1 MIFAARRKHQRWDLE
16 ALETATRAALHHA
29 GATLLEQ
36 LLTAPVEAAPKIL
49 LTVLG
54 AVEIERSYYLC
65 PACHQGQL
73 PFDRELDVENT
84 HYSPGV
90 RRRIAP
96 VGSESSFE
104 SRRAQLQPLA
114 GLDVTAK
121 AVERGAE
128 AIGVD
133 LAAREQQQIQR
144 AVQLPLLQGAGADIP
159 VLYIEMDGTGVPMV
173 AAKTAGRAGKND
185 SERARTRE
193 VKLGCMFTQPECEQ
207 DGRPVREEA
216 STSYSG
222 SDRGRRAV

>member
-84 HYSPGV
+84 HYSPGC
-90 RRRIAP
+90 AA
-96 VGSESSFE
+96 G
-104 SRRAQLQPLA
+104 SRRWAA
-114 GLDVTAK
+114 SRRSKV
-121 AVERGAE
+121 GARNCSCE
-128 AIGVD
+128 
-133 LAAREQQQIQR
+133 
-144 AVQLPLLQGAGADIP
+144 P
-159 VLYIEMDGTGVPMV
+159 VWTSPPKPSVPMV
-173 AAKTAGRAGKND
+173 AAETAGRAGKSD

-193 VKLGCMFTQPECEQ
+193 VKLGCVFTQPECEQ